1 MNETKERYQLKR
13 LIVEGY
19 KSLRDPVSVEFGR
32 LTVLAGAN
40 SSGKS
45 SLMQPLLL
53 LKQTFEAPYDPG
65 RLLLDG
71 ANISLGTARE
81 ALWKDTETLTITLE
95 TAEGLS
101 GKMTF
106 RPDEEGY
113 SFRTAE
119 CVWSYRDFTLLLQP
133 EMPPGEVKT
142 GQSLKTQLEELIN
155 KWLEGEIQLS
165 ISEKAEISPT
175 LYRGLLILSPGGES
189 SEVWLLPI
197 FPWMP
202 FMEIGRR
209 LIHVPALRGNP
220 QRRYLYTIPVKPYF
234 PGLFPDYVA
243 GIIALWQEKKD
254 KRLKGLWNDLRYM
267 GLTWKVEARRLS
279 DKEVELRVGRLC
291 KPSDPKDTIN
301 IADAGFGISQGIP
314 VVVALRAAEPGR
326 MVYIEQPEIHLHPDA
341 QVKLADLLVQA
352 AQRDVQ
358 VVVETHSDLILLGIQ
373 KAVAEGK
380 AEPNDVKLHWFE
392 RDQEGVTCVRTAE
405 MDEEGTFGDWPVD
418 FDDVAMDAMDA
429 YLDAV
434 AQRRSRQQ

>member
-19 KSLRDPVSVEFGR
+19 KSLRDPVSIEFGR

-71 ANISLGTARE
+71 ANVSLGTARE
-81 ALWKDTETLTITLE
+81 ALWKDAETFTITLE

-106 RPDEEGY
+106 CPDEESY
-113 SFRTAE
+113 SFRTVE

-133 EMPPGEVKT
+133 EMPSGEVKT
-142 GQSLKTQLEELIN
+142 GQSLKKRFEKLLSQWLQVPVIIAEEL
-155 KWLEGEIQLS
+155 
-165 ISEKAEISPT
+165 EISPS
-175 LYRGLLILSPGGES
+175 LHRGFLILGPGGGK
-189 SEVWLLPI
+189 VWLGPM
-197 FPWMP
+197 FPWDP
-202 FMEIGRR
+202 FMEIAQR

-243 GIIALWQEKKD
+243 GVITLWQEKQD
-254 KRLKGLWNDLRYM
+254 ERLKGLWDDLQHM

-291 KPSDPKDTIN
+291 KVSDIEDTIN

-326 MVYIEQPEIHLHPDA
+326 MLYIEQPEIHLHPNA

-392 RDQEGVTCVRTAE
+392 RDQEGITHVRTAE
-405 MDEEGTFGDWPVD
+405 LDEEGTFGDWPVD